1 MKKVLT
7 TFLAFTSIFLFI
19 GCVGNNKTER
29 KEEINLSAAS
39 SLYKPLEEIKKV
51 YEEKNK
57 NISLNINYG
66 SSGTLQKQIEQGAE
80 VDLFI
85 SASTRNTDQLINK
98 KIIDE
103 DSVSKLLSNGLI
115 LVRNKDSKEIN
126 SIEDLKKVEGT
137 IGLVENGVPL
147 GEYSKKVLE
156 NTGVLEEISKRAIY
170 GKDAMS
176 LLNYLEL
183 GEVDY
188 GLIFTNQF
196 KEAKNLLGIEEVKKE
211 KYGEIVYTMALLN
224 KKEEVQ
230 KIKEFLSGEE
240 GKTIFKDYGFEI
252 LK

>member
-1 MKKVLT
+1 MKKILT
-7 TFLAFTSIFLFI
+7 VFSAMISVFLFV
-19 GCVGNNKTER
+19 GCIGNNKTER

-85 SASTRNTDQLINK
+85 SASKRNTDELISK
-98 KIIDE
+98 KIINE
-103 DSVSKLLSNGLI
+103 YSVSKLLSNGLV
-115 LVRNKDSKEIN
+115 LARNKDSKEIN
-126 SIEDLKKVEGT
+126 SIEDLKKVEGI

-147 GEYSKKVLE
+147 GEYSKKALE
-156 NTGVLEEISKRAIY
+156 DNGILEEISKKAIY
-170 GKDAMS
+170 AKDAIS

-188 GLIFTNQF
+188 GIIFTNQL
-196 KEAKNLLGIEEVKKE
+196 KEAKNLIGIEEIKKE
-211 KYGEIVYTMALLN
+211 SYGEIAYTMAILN

-240 GKTIFKDYGFEI
+240 GKTIFKNYGFEI